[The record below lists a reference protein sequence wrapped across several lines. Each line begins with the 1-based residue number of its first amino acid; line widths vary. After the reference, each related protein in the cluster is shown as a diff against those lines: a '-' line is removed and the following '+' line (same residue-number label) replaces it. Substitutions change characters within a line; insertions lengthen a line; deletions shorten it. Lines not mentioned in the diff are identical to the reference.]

1 MSEDPWLERLEGLGR
16 VEAAGDW
23 DAVVSSARRLWDDAR
38 AEGRSDVALQAALT
52 GARHLANA
60 GRLEEALPW
69 LQDSAALAESK
80 RLDAACADAWV
91 MLAGIHASRGE
102 AVPAA
107 HAVARVIELL
117 EKAQLGPVQRQRAFN
132 GLSVAYYQFG
142 LNQHSVR
149 MLRES
154 LELSPPV
161 AGDMQGLMRGLNL
174 AMMLLALHD
183 EAAHL
188 PTTDSPDWLGQ
199 SEQQLDTFAPLIE
212 AAPGWLHLFAASLRA
227 GALRRRGHSEV
238 AAERLRQALDTW
250 PTAGPPTLHLFVR
263 QELAL
268 ALGDRGATLS
278 EARSMA
284 QDLLMQTRANSGAA
298 TSMFLLE
305 NVALL
310 AELAGRHEEANAALR
325 RCLALSRQGVAALVD
340 SQSTGLTRV
349 MEVQAQRL
357 LNADLRERNEA
368 LARDVQTISQV
379 AVFDALTGVLN
390 RRGLEAAFERVRGRE
405 AFALAM
411 LDVDHFKQINDRHLH
426 VVGDAVLRRL
436 GALLQDALRGPD
448 TVARYGG
455 EEFVL
460 LLAERD
466 MAVARAVAE
475 RLRLRIEAEPWFDL
489 AADLA
494 VTVSIGLTAAHPDET
509 LAAVLA
515 RADMQL
521 YRAKQKGRN
530 RTEAALLGDGAATG
544 R

>member
-1 MSEDPWLERLEGLGR
+1 
-16 VEAAGDW
+16 
-23 DAVVSSARRLWDDAR
+23 
-38 AEGRSDVALQAALT
+38 
-52 GARHLANA
+52 
-60 GRLEEALPW
+60 
-69 LQDSAALAESK
+69 
-80 RLDAACADAWV
+80 
-91 MLAGIHASRGE
+91 
-102 AVPAA
+102 
-107 HAVARVIELL
+107 
-117 EKAQLGPVQRQRAFN
+117 
-132 GLSVAYYQFG
+132 
-142 LNQHSVR
+142 
-149 MLRES
+149 
-154 LELSPPV
+154 
-161 AGDMQGLMRGLNL
+161 
-174 AMMLLALHD
+174 
-183 EAAHL
+183 
-188 PTTDSPDWLGQ
+188 
-199 SEQQLDTFAPLIE
+199 
-212 AAPGWLHLFAASLRA
+212 
-227 GALRRRGHSEV
+227 
-238 AAERLRQALDTW
+238 
-250 PTAGPPTLHLFVR
+250 
-263 QELAL
+263 
-268 ALGDRGATLS
+268 
-278 EARSMA
+278 MA